1 MGEWGA
7 HGGATGQG
15 RGAYPKRSLDF
26 VGATLLALVLL
37 PVIVGL
43 AIAIK
48 LESEGPVIYRSRRVG
63 YRRREFTILKFRKM
77 HDRATGPKLTL
88 ADDPRFTRLG
98 RFLARRKLDE
108 LPQLW
113 NVIRGEMSLVG
124 PRPEDAEF
132 VSHQAERYRTI
143 LTVRPGLTGLC
154 QLAFAREAGVLSS
167 ADLHGDYIDRLLPQ
181 KVRLDSLYAER
192 RTFLMDLRILFWTVP
207 AVLGLDVAV
216 SRDTGRLSRRQRRDV
231 REAPSGEVEL
241 EVMPVSPESTVS
253 EQA

>member
-1 MGEWGA
+1 VGEWDA
-7 HGGATGQG
+7 RRGATG
-15 RGAYPKRSLDF
+15 RGGVANPKRILDF
-26 VGATLLALVLL
+26 VGATLLALVLMPL
-37 PVIVGL
+37 TVGL

-48 LESEGPVIYRSRRVG
+48 LESEGPVIYRSRRLG
-63 YRRREFTILKFRKM
+63 YRGKEFTILKFRKM

-98 RFLARRKLDE
+98 RFLARTKLDE

-113 NVIRGEMSLVG
+113 NVIRGDMSLVG
-124 PRPEDAEF
+124 PRPEDAGF
-132 VSHQAERYRTI
+132 VSHQAEHYRTI

-154 QLAFAREAGVLSS
+154 QLAFVREAEVLSS
-167 ADLHGDYIDRLLPQ
+167 TDLDADYIDRLLPQ
-181 KVRLDSLYAER
+181 KVRMDSLYAER

-207 AVLGLDVAV
+207 ALLGLDVAV

-231 REAPSGEVEL
+231 RKAPSAEVEL
-241 EVMPVSPESTVS
+241 DVMPVSPESTVS